1 MSERDKTFLFIGI
14 AIILLV
20 SVGLVLL
27 LRRGEPASSPAVTE
41 SPEPTAAETVLPIA
55 SSTAPAASI
64 PTETQAPLLAG
75 SPVVEETPAE
85 AGTSTYEVQEGDT
98 LDSIAR
104 QLNVPYQTL
113 LDLNPGIDPDLIVV
127 GQQIIVPAGQAT
139 GAVTPVPA
147 GTAGLVEYEV
157 VAGDTLLEIAQRFN
171 TTVGAIVAQ
180 NGLENA
186 DDIQAGLVLQIP
198 ANATEPQATAVP
210 EATAA
215 DTPEGTASP

>member
-1 MSERDKTFLFIGI
+1 MSEKDKTFLFIGI

-20 SVGLVLL
+20 SVGVVVL
-27 LRRGEPASSPAVTE
+27 LRRSGADSPPPITE
-41 SPEPTAAETVLPIA
+41 SPEPTIAETVLPSA
-55 SSTAPAASI
+55 TAPAASI
-64 PTETQAPLLAG
+64 PTDTEIPLLTG

-85 AGTSTYEVQEGDT
+85 AGTSVYEVKEGDT

-113 LDLNPGIDPDLIVV
+113 LDLNPEIDPDLIVV
-127 GQQIIVPAGQAT
+127 GQQIRVPAAQAG
-139 GAVTPVPA
+139 GAATPIPA

-171 TTVGAIVAQ
+171 TTMGAIVAQ

-186 DDIQAGLVLQIP
+186 NDIQAGLVLQIP
-198 ANATEPQATAVP
+198 VNAPEPQATAAP
-210 EATAA
+210 EATAVE
-215 DTPEGTASP
+215 TPEATANP

>member
-1 MSERDKTFLFIGI
+1 MSEKDKTFLFIGI

-20 SVGLVLL
+20 SVGVVLL
-27 LRRGEPASSPAVTE
+27 LRRGDPASPPPVTE
-41 SPEPTAAETVLPIA
+41 SPEPTLAESVLPT
-55 SSTAPAASI
+55 STAPATSI
-64 PTETQAPLLAG
+64 PTDTEIPLLTS

-85 AGTSTYEVQEGDT
+85 AGTSVYEVQEGDT
-98 LDSIAR
+98 LDSISR

-113 LDLNPGIDPDLIVV
+113 LDLNPDIDPDLIVV
-127 GQQIIVPAGQAT
+127 GQQIRIPAAQT
-139 GAVTPVPA
+139 GGAATPVPA

-186 DDIQAGLVLQIP
+186 NDIQAGLVLQIP
-198 ANATEPQATAVP
+198 VNAPEPQATAAP
-210 EATAA
+210 EATAVE
-215 DTPEGTASP
+215 TPEETGNP

>member
-1 MSERDKTFLFIGI
+1 MSEKDKTFLFIGI

-20 SVGLVLL
+20 SVGVVLL
-27 LRRGEPASSPAVTE
+27 LRRGDPASPPPVTE
-41 SPEPTAAETVLPIA
+41 SPEPTLAESVLPT
-55 SSTAPAASI
+55 STATSI
-64 PTETQAPLLAG
+64 PTDTEIPLLTS

-85 AGTSTYEVQEGDT
+85 AGTSVYEVQEGDT
-98 LDSIAR
+98 LDSISR

-113 LDLNPGIDPDLIVV
+113 LDLNPDIDPDLIVV
-127 GQQIIVPAGQAT
+127 GQQIRIPAAQT
-139 GAVTPVPA
+139 GGAATPVPA

-186 DDIQAGLVLQIP
+186 NDIQAGLVLQIP
-198 ANATEPQATAVP
+198 VNAPEPQATAAP
-210 EATAA
+210 EATAVE
-215 DTPEGTASP
+215 TPEETGNP